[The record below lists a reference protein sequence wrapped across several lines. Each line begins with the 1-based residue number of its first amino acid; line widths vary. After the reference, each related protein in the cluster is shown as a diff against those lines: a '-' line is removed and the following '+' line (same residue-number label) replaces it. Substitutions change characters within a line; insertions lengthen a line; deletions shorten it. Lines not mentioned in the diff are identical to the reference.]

1 MSSHPLPT
9 PAQWLRAN
17 ASRGG
22 RWNRIIMLAATGS
35 TLLLLLQ
42 AWAIASVVY
51 RLAIEHASLSSLTL
65 PLGVLPFAFVGRGAL
80 AWLRTEAGVRC
91 GLAIR
96 QSVRA
101 EVLQRIADRGPL
113 WSRRQHSAALGN
125 QVWDQVDALQ
135 NYYADYRP
143 QMMLCGTIP
152 LIILLAVLP
161 ISWAAA
167 LILLITGPLI
177 PLNMAMI
184 GWGAKNLQDQ
194 QLTETHRMSRHF
206 LDTLKGLPTLRLL
219 GRSRQEADR
228 IYDVSEDV
236 RQRNMKVLRLAFM
249 SSSALEFFASVSIA
263 LVATYI
269 GFTYLGQF
277 DFGTWGKGLSL
288 FGGLFMLI
296 LSPDFYQPLRDLG
309 VHYHAKAEAEA
320 AADVLMPLLT
330 DERVGKPR
338 SATLTEPQ
346 TETQTEPQ
354 SDPLPPWTVPT
365 ALGFTFDHVS
375 CRYHGQA
382 APALDDVNFTVAPGD
397 TIAVIGPSGAGKS
410 TLLNTL
416 LGFMSPDQGRIV
428 LDSGKTLA
436 QIATSDW
443 QRALSWVG
451 QHNALMP
458 GTLADNLT
466 LALPGNV
473 DIDDDQLWDAL
484 DKTDLRRWANQLP
497 QGLHTRI
504 GDGGQPVSGGQA
516 RRIGLARAF
525 LRQAPLVLLD
535 EPTAS
540 LDQQSERTVNRAIAE
555 LSKGR
560 TVLMLTH
567 RLSLLN
573 QADRILMLDK
583 GRVLAFDTLHALSQ
597 PLGPLTDVIDAA
609 HSGVDTQGEPS

>member
-22 RWNRIIMLAATGS
+22 RWNRVIMLAATGS

-51 RLAIEHASLSSLTL
+51 RLAIEHAPLSSLTL
-65 PLGVLPFAFVGRGAL
+65 PLIILPVAFLGRGAL

-96 QSVRA
+96 QSIR
-101 EVLQRIADRGPL
+101 EDVLRRIGERGPL
-113 WSRRQHSAALGN
+113 WSQRQHSAALGN

-143 QMMLCGTIP
+143 QMLLCGMIP
-152 LIILLAVLP
+152 LIILCAVLP
-161 ISWAAA
+161 VSWAAA

-206 LDTLKGLPTLRLL
+206 LDTLKGMPTLRLL
-219 GRSRQEADR
+219 GRSHQQANE
-228 IYDVSEDV
+228 IYAVSEGV
-236 RQRNMKVLRLAFM
+236 RQRNMKVLRLAFL

-263 LVATYI
+263 LLATYI

-296 LSPDFYQPLRDLG
+296 LSPEFYQPLRDLG

-320 AADVLMPLLT
+320 AAEVLMPLLT
-330 DERVGKPR
+330 EASQPAEASTTAAKHWAVPD
-338 SATLTEPQ
+338 TLGIT
-346 TETQTEPQ
+346 
-354 SDPLPPWTVPT
+354 L
-365 ALGFTFDHVS
+365 DHVS
-375 CRYHGQA
+375 CRYPGQA
-382 APALDDVNFTVAPGD
+382 SPALNDVSFSVAAGE

-410 TLLNTL
+410 TLLTTL
-416 LGFMSPDQGRIV
+416 LGFMQPEQGTITLHSGER
-428 LDSGKTLA
+428 LDHLL
-436 QIATSDW
+436 TSEW
-443 QRALSWVG
+443 QHALSWVG
-451 QHNALMP
+451 QHNALIS

-466 LALPGNV
+466 IALP
-473 DIDDDQLWDAL
+473 DDQPIDEDRLWEAL
-484 DKTDLRRWANQLP
+484 DKTDLRCWANQLP

-525 LRQAPLVLLD
+525 LRDAPLVLLD

-540 LDQQSERTVNRAIAE
+540 LDQQSERIVNRAIAA
-555 LSKGR
+555 LSKNR
-560 TVLMLTH
+560 TVIMLTH

-573 QADRILMLDK
+573 QADRILLLEQ
-583 GRVLAFDTLHALSQ
+583 GRVRAFDTLSALSQ
-597 PLGPLTDVIDAA
+597 PHGPLANVIDTARA
-609 HSGVDTQGEPS
+609 DLDTQGEPS

>member
-1 MSSHPLPT
+1 MSSQPQPS

-17 ASRGG
+17 AGRGG

-35 TLLLLLQ
+35 TLLLLVQ
-42 AWAIASVVY
+42 AWAIAIVVY
-51 RLAIEHASLSSLTL
+51 RLAIEHAPLSTLVFPLIVL
-65 PLGVLPFAFVGRGAL
+65 PLAFLGRGAF
-80 AWLRTEAGVRC
+80 AWLRTEAGTRC

-96 QSVRA
+96 QSVRE
-101 EVLQRIADRGPL
+101 EVLQRIGERGPL
-113 WSRRQHSAALGN
+113 WSQRQHSAALGN

-143 QMMLCGTIP
+143 QMLLCGTIP
-152 LIILLAVLP
+152 LIILLAVVP
-161 ISWAAA
+161 VSWAAA

-228 IYDVSEDV
+228 IYAISEEV
-236 RQRNMKVLRLAFM
+236 RQRNMKVLRLAFL

-263 LVATYI
+263 LLATYI

-296 LSPDFYQPLRDLG
+296 LSPEFYQPLRELG

-320 AADVLMPLLT
+320 AAEVLMPLLAPSSEDVET
-330 DERVGKPR
+330 
-338 SATLTEPQ
+338 ATHTA
-346 TETQTEPQ
+346 
-354 SDPLPPWTVPT
+354 PLQWAVPN
-365 ALGFTFDHVS
+365 ALGLTLDHVS
-375 CRYHGQA
+375 CRYQGQA
-382 APALDDVNFTVAPGD
+382 APALNNVSLSIAAGE

-410 TLLNTL
+410 TLMTTL
-416 LGFMSPDQGRIV
+416 LGFMRPEQGHITLSTGER
-428 LDSGKTLA
+428 LDEINTA
-436 QIATSDW
+436 DW
-443 QRALSWVG
+443 QQALSWVG
-451 QHNALMP
+451 QHNALMS

-466 LALPGNV
+466 LALPSDHPV
-473 DIDDDQLWDAL
+473 DEDAL
-484 DKTDLRRWANQLP
+484 WAALDQTDLHCWASQLP
-497 QGLHTRI
+497 QGLQTRI
-504 GDGGQPVSGGQA
+504 GDGGQPISGGQA

-525 LRQAPLVLLD
+525 LRNAPLVLLD

-540 LDQQSERTVNRAIAE
+540 LDQQSERIVNRAIAT
-555 LSKGR
+555 LSKDR
-560 TVLMLTH
+560 TVIMLTH
-567 RLSLLN
+567 RLSLLT
-573 QADRILMLDK
+573 QADRIVLLEK
-583 GRVLAFDTLHALSQ
+583 GRVRAVDTLQVLSQ
-597 PLGPLTDVIDAA
+597 PHGPLANFIDAA
-609 HSGVDTQGEPS
+609 RTDLDTQGEPS

>member
-22 RWNRIIMLAATGS
+22 RWNRVIMLAATGS

-51 RLAIEHASLSSLTL
+51 RLAIEHAPLSSLTL
-65 PLGVLPFAFVGRGAL
+65 PLIILPVAFLGRGAL

-96 QSVRA
+96 QSVR
-101 EVLQRIADRGPL
+101 EDVLRRIGERGPL
-113 WSRRQHSAALGN
+113 WSQRQHSAALGN

-143 QMMLCGTIP
+143 QMLLCGTIP
-152 LIILLAVLP
+152 LIILCAVLP
-161 ISWAAA
+161 VSWAAA

-206 LDTLKGLPTLRLL
+206 LDTLKGMPTLRLL
-219 GRSRQEADR
+219 GRSHQQANE
-228 IYDVSEDV
+228 IYAVSEGV
-236 RQRNMKVLRLAFM
+236 RQRNMKVLRLAFL

-263 LVATYI
+263 LLATYI

-296 LSPDFYQPLRDLG
+296 LSPEFYQPLRDLG

-320 AADVLMPLLT
+320 AAQVLMPLLT
-330 DERVGKPR
+330 EAPP
-338 SATLTEPQ
+338 SADASTTTTKHWAVPDTLGIT
-346 TETQTEPQ
+346 
-354 SDPLPPWTVPT
+354 LN
-365 ALGFTFDHVS
+365 HVS
-375 CRYHGQA
+375 CRYPGQA
-382 APALDDVNFTVAPGD
+382 SPALNDVSFSVAAGE

-410 TLLNTL
+410 TLLTTL
-416 LGFMSPDQGRIV
+416 LGFMQPEQGTITLHSGER
-428 LDSGKTLA
+428 LDHLL
-436 QIATSDW
+436 TSEW
-443 QRALSWVG
+443 QHALSWVG
-451 QHNALMP
+451 QHNALIP

-466 LALPGNV
+466 IALP
-473 DIDDDQLWDAL
+473 DDQPFDEDRLWEAL
-484 DKTDLRRWANQLP
+484 DKTDLRCWANQLP

-525 LRQAPLVLLD
+525 LRDAPLVLLD

-540 LDQQSERTVNRAIAE
+540 LDQQSERIVNRAIAT

-560 TVLMLTH
+560 TVIMLTH

-573 QADRILMLDK
+573 QADRILLLEQ
-583 GRVLAFDTLHALSQ
+583 GRVRAFDTLSALSQ
-597 PLGPLTDVIDAA
+597 PHGPLANVIDAA
-609 HSGVDTQGEPS
+609 HADLDTQGEPS

>member
-22 RWNRIIMLAATGS
+22 RWNRVIMLAATGS

-51 RLAIEHASLSSLTL
+51 RLAIEHAPLSSLTL
-65 PLGVLPFAFVGRGAL
+65 PLIILPVAFLGRGAL

-96 QSVRA
+96 QSIR
-101 EVLQRIADRGPL
+101 EDVLRRIGERGPL
-113 WSRRQHSAALGN
+113 WSQRQHSAALGN

-143 QMMLCGTIP
+143 QMLLCGMIP
-152 LIILLAVLP
+152 LIILCAVLP
-161 ISWAAA
+161 VSWAAA

-206 LDTLKGLPTLRLL
+206 LDTLKGMPTLRLL
-219 GRSRQEADR
+219 GRSHQQANE
-228 IYDVSEDV
+228 IYAVSEGV
-236 RQRNMKVLRLAFM
+236 RQRNMKVLRLAFL

-263 LVATYI
+263 LLATYI

-296 LSPDFYQPLRDLG
+296 LSPEFYQPLRDLG

-320 AADVLMPLLT
+320 AAEVLMPLLT
-330 DERVGKPR
+330 EASQPAEASTTAAKHWAVPD
-338 SATLTEPQ
+338 TLGIT
-346 TETQTEPQ
+346 
-354 SDPLPPWTVPT
+354 L
-365 ALGFTFDHVS
+365 DHVS
-375 CRYHGQA
+375 CRYPGQA
-382 APALDDVNFTVAPGD
+382 SPALNDVSFSVAAGE

-410 TLLNTL
+410 TLLTTL
-416 LGFMSPDQGRIV
+416 LGFMQPEQGTITLHSGER
-428 LDSGKTLA
+428 LDLLL
-436 QIATSDW
+436 TSEW
-443 QRALSWVG
+443 QHALSWVG
-451 QHNALMP
+451 QHNALIS

-466 LALPGNV
+466 IALP
-473 DIDDDQLWDAL
+473 DDQPIDEDRLWEAL
-484 DKTDLRRWANQLP
+484 DKTDLRCWANQLP

-525 LRQAPLVLLD
+525 LRDAPLVLLD

-540 LDQQSERTVNRAIAE
+540 LDQQSERIVNRAIAA
-555 LSKGR
+555 LSKNR
-560 TVLMLTH
+560 TVIMLTH

-573 QADRILMLDK
+573 QADRILLLEQ
-583 GRVLAFDTLHALSQ
+583 GRVRAFDTLSALSQ
-597 PLGPLTDVIDAA
+597 PHGPLANVIDTARA
-609 HSGVDTQGEPS
+609 DLDTQGEPS

>member
-51 RLAIEHASLSSLTL
+51 RLAIEHAPLSSLTL
-65 PLGVLPFAFVGRGAL
+65 PLVVLPLAFVGRGAL

-96 QSVRA
+96 QSVRK
-101 EVLQRIADRGPL
+101 EVLQRIAERGPL

-236 RQRNMKVLRLAFM
+236 RQRNMKVLRLAFL

-320 AADVLMPLLT
+320 AADVLMPLLASNSVN
-330 DERVGKPR
+330 E
-338 SATLTEPQ
+338 
-346 TETQTEPQ
+346 
-354 SDPLPPWTVPT
+354 SDSNDAVSHPELPSWTVPT

-375 CRYHGQA
+375 CRYHGQT
-382 APALDDVNFTVAPGD
+382 APALDDVHFTVAPGD

-416 LGFMSPDQGRIV
+416 LGFMSPVQGRIV
-428 LDSGKTLA
+428 LDDGKTLTH
-436 QIATSDW
+436 ITTSDW

-451 QHNALMP
+451 QHNALIA

-466 LALPGNV
+466 LALPDDV
-473 DIDDDQLWDAL
+473 AIDDDQLWDAL
-484 DKTDLRRWANQLP
+484 DKTDLRCWANQLP

-525 LRQAPLVLLD
+525 LRNAPLVLLD

-540 LDQQSERTVNRAIAE
+540 LDQQSERIVNRAIAE

-573 QADRILMLDK
+573 QADRILMLDQ
-583 GRVLAFDTLHALSQ
+583 GRVLAFDTLQALSQ
-597 PLGPLTDVIDAA
+597 PYGPLTGIIDAA
-609 HSGVDTQGEPS
+609 RADVDTQGEPS

>member
-22 RWNRIIMLAATGS
+22 RWNRVIMLAATGS

-51 RLAIEHASLSSLTL
+51 RLAIEHAPLSSLTL
-65 PLGVLPFAFVGRGAL
+65 PLIILPVAFLGRGAL

-96 QSVRA
+96 QSVR
-101 EVLQRIADRGPL
+101 EDVLRRIGERGPL
-113 WSRRQHSAALGN
+113 WSQRQHSAALGN

-143 QMMLCGTIP
+143 QMLLCGTIP
-152 LIILLAVLP
+152 LIILCAVLP
-161 ISWAAA
+161 VSWAAA

-206 LDTLKGLPTLRLL
+206 LDTLKGMPTLRLL
-219 GRSRQEADR
+219 GRSHQQANE
-228 IYDVSEDV
+228 IYAVSEGV
-236 RQRNMKVLRLAFM
+236 RQRNMKVLRLAFL

-263 LVATYI
+263 LLATYI

-296 LSPDFYQPLRDLG
+296 LSPEFYQPLRDLG

-320 AADVLMPLLT
+320 AAEVLMPLLT
-330 DERVGKPR
+330 EASQPAEASTTAAKHWAVPD
-338 SATLTEPQ
+338 TLGIT
-346 TETQTEPQ
+346 
-354 SDPLPPWTVPT
+354 L
-365 ALGFTFDHVS
+365 DHVS
-375 CRYHGQA
+375 CRYPGQA
-382 APALDDVNFTVAPGD
+382 SPALNDVSFSVAAGE

-410 TLLNTL
+410 TLLTTL
-416 LGFMSPDQGRIV
+416 LGFMPPEQGTITLHSGER
-428 LDSGKTLA
+428 LDHLL
-436 QIATSDW
+436 TSEW
-443 QRALSWVG
+443 QHALSWVG
-451 QHNALMP
+451 QHNALIS

-466 LALPGNV
+466 IALP
-473 DIDDDQLWDAL
+473 DDQPIDEDRLWEAL
-484 DKTDLRRWANQLP
+484 DKTDLRCWANQLP

-525 LRQAPLVLLD
+525 LRDAPLVLLD

-540 LDQQSERTVNRAIAE
+540 LDQQSERIVNRAIAA
-555 LSKGR
+555 LSKNR
-560 TVLMLTH
+560 TVIMLTH

-573 QADRILMLDK
+573 QADRILLLEQ
-583 GRVLAFDTLHALSQ
+583 GRVRAFDTLSALSQ
-597 PLGPLTDVIDAA
+597 PHGPLANVIDTARA
-609 HSGVDTQGEPS
+609 DLDTQGEPS

>member
-17 ASRGG
+17 AGRGG
-22 RWNRIIMLAATGS
+22 HWNRIIMLAATGS

-42 AWAIASVVY
+42 AWAIASVVF
-51 RLAIEHASLSSLTL
+51 RLAIEHAPLSSLTL
-65 PLGVLPFAFVGRGAL
+65 PLIMLPLAFLGRGGL
-80 AWLRTEAGVRC
+80 AWLRTEAGTRC

-96 QSVRA
+96 QSVR
-101 EVLQRIADRGPL
+101 EDVLKRIGERGPL
-113 WSRRQHSAALGN
+113 WSQRQHSAALGN

-143 QMMLCGTIP
+143 QMLLCGTIP
-152 LIILLAVLP
+152 LIILLAVFP

-167 LILLITGPLI
+167 LILLMTGPLI

-194 QLTETHRMSRHF
+194 QLTDTHRMSRHF

-228 IYDVSEDV
+228 IYAVSEEV
-236 RQRNMKVLRLAFM
+236 RQRNMKVLRLAFL
-249 SSSALEFFASVSIA
+249 SSSALEFFSSVSIA
-263 LVATYI
+263 LLATYI

-296 LSPDFYQPLRDLG
+296 LSPEFYQPLRDLG

-320 AADVLMPLLT
+320 AAEVLMPLLVT
-330 DERVGKPR
+330 SSERDD
-338 SATLTEPQ
+338 TERAKPQ
-346 TETQTEPQ
+346 T
-354 SDPLPPWTVPT
+354 WTVPKT
-365 ALGFTFDHVS
+365 VGLTLEQVS
-375 CRYHGQA
+375 CRYEGQKA
-382 APALDDVNFTVAPGD
+382 AALNHITLSIAPGE

-410 TLLNTL
+410 TLMATL
-416 LGFMSPDQGRIV
+416 LGFMHPEKGCITLNSGER
-428 LDSGKTLA
+428 LDAIDTA
-436 QIATSDW
+436 DW
-443 QRALSWVG
+443 QQALSWVG
-451 QHNALMP
+451 QHNALIS

-466 LALPGNV
+466 IALPAHQTADENT
-473 DIDDDQLWDAL
+473 LWAVL
-484 DKTDLRRWANQLP
+484 EKTDLRCWASQLP
-497 QGLHTRI
+497 QGLQTLI

-525 LRQAPLVLLD
+525 LRDAPLVLLD

-540 LDQQSERTVNRAIAE
+540 LDLQSERIVNRAIAS
-555 LSKGR
+555 LSQNR
-560 TVLMLTH
+560 TVIMLTH
-567 RLSLLN
+567 RLSLLT
-573 QADRILMLDK
+573 QADRIVLLEQ
-583 GRVLAFDTLHALSQ
+583 GRVRAFDTLSALSQ
-597 PLGPLTDVIDAA
+597 PNGPLASVIETARTDL
-609 HSGVDTQGEPS
+609 DTQGEPS

>member
-22 RWNRIIMLAATGS
+22 RWNRVIMLAATGS

-51 RLAIEHASLSSLTL
+51 RLAIEHAPLSSLTL
-65 PLGVLPFAFVGRGAL
+65 PLIILPVAFLGRGAL

-96 QSVRA
+96 QSVR
-101 EVLQRIADRGPL
+101 EDVLRRIGERGPL
-113 WSRRQHSAALGN
+113 WSQRQHSAALGN

-143 QMMLCGTIP
+143 QMLLCGTIP
-152 LIILLAVLP
+152 LIILCAVLP
-161 ISWAAA
+161 VSWAAA

-206 LDTLKGLPTLRLL
+206 LDTLKGMPTLRLL
-219 GRSRQEADR
+219 GRSHQQANE
-228 IYDVSEDV
+228 IYAVSEGV
-236 RQRNMKVLRLAFM
+236 RQRNMKVLRLAFL

-263 LVATYI
+263 LLATYI

-296 LSPDFYQPLRDLG
+296 LSPEFYQPLRDLG

-320 AADVLMPLLT
+320 AAEVLMPLLT
-330 DERVGKPR
+330 EAPQPADASTTTPKHWAVPD
-338 SATLTEPQ
+338 TLGIT
-346 TETQTEPQ
+346 
-354 SDPLPPWTVPT
+354 L
-365 ALGFTFDHVS
+365 DHVS
-375 CRYHGQA
+375 CRYPGQA
-382 APALDDVNFTVAPGD
+382 SPALNDVSFSVVAGE

-410 TLLNTL
+410 TLLTTL
-416 LGFMSPDQGRIV
+416 LGFMPPEQGTITLHSGER
-428 LDSGKTLA
+428 LDHLL
-436 QIATSDW
+436 TSEW
-443 QRALSWVG
+443 QHALSWVG
-451 QHNALMP
+451 QHNALIS

-466 LALPGNV
+466 IALPN
-473 DIDDDQLWDAL
+473 DQPIDEDWLWEAL
-484 DKTDLRRWANQLP
+484 DKTDLRCWANQLP

-525 LRQAPLVLLD
+525 LRDAPLVLLD

-540 LDQQSERTVNRAIAE
+540 LDQQSERIVNRAIAA
-555 LSKGR
+555 LSKNR
-560 TVLMLTH
+560 TVIMLTH

-573 QADRILMLDK
+573 QADRILLLEQ
-583 GRVLAFDTLHALSQ
+583 GRVRAFDTLSALSQ
-597 PLGPLTDVIDAA
+597 PHGPLANVIDTARA
-609 HSGVDTQGEPS
+609 DLDTQGEPS

>member
-1 MSSHPLPT
+1 MSSQPLPT

-51 RLAIEHASLSSLTL
+51 QLAIEHAPLSSLTL
-65 PLGVLPFAFVGRGAL
+65 PLVILPLAFVGRGAL

-96 QSVRA
+96 QSVRE
-101 EVLQRIADRGPL
+101 EVLQHIAERGPL

-143 QMMLCGTIP
+143 QMMLCGIIP

-194 QLTETHRMSRHF
+194 QVTETHRMSRHF
-206 LDTLKGLPTLRLL
+206 LDTLRGLPTLRLL

-236 RQRNMKVLRLAFM
+236 RQRNMKVLRLAFL

-320 AADVLMPLLT
+320 AADVLMPLLAGESANDARNT
-330 DERVGKPR
+330 D
-338 SATLTEPQ
+338 S
-346 TETQTEPQ
+346 TQG
-354 SDPLPPWTVPT
+354 LPSWAVPST
-365 ALGFTFDHVS
+365 LGFTFDHVS
-375 CRYHGQA
+375 CQYQGQTTL
-382 APALDDVNFTVAPGD
+382 ALDDVHFSVAPGE

-416 LGFMSPDQGRIV
+416 LGFMSPAQGRVV
-428 LDSGKTLA
+428 LNDGKALTH
-436 QIATSDW
+436 IATSDW

-451 QHNALMP
+451 QHNALIA

-466 LALPGNV
+466 LALPDDLAV
-473 DIDDDQLWDAL
+473 DDDQLWNAL
-484 DKTDLRRWANQLP
+484 DKTDLRCWANQLP

-525 LRQAPLVLLD
+525 LRNAPLVLLD

-540 LDQQSERTVNRAIAE
+540 LDQQSERSVNRAIAE

-573 QADRILMLDK
+573 QADRILMLDQ
-583 GRVLAFDTLHALSQ
+583 GRVQAFDTLHALSQ
-597 PLGPLTDVIDAA
+597 PHGPLTGVIDAA
-609 HSGVDTQGEPS
+609 RTDIDTQGEPS